1 MIKNFAESYK
11 IGETPIPCIRCNQTV
26 KFSDLIDFTRSL
38 DCKYLATGHYIKRKE
53 SSDGI
58 NLFCANDDQKD
69 QSYFLFSTTQDQLK
83 FLRFPLGFFT
93 KHEIRKLAEFYD
105 LTVAQKE
112 SQDICFIPD
121 GNYREFLFNKNLVKF
136 KKGKIVSLDGEIL
149 GSHNGILNF
158 TIGQRKGIG
167 IGGIKGKKRKNH
179 TT

>member
-1 MIKNFAESYK
+1 M
-11 IGETPIPCIRCNQTV
+11 
-26 KFSDLIDFTRSL
+26 
-38 DCKYLATGHYIKRKE
+38 RK
-53 SSDGI
+53 
-58 NLFCANDDQKD
+58 K
-69 QSYFLFSTTQDQLK
+69 
-83 FLRFPLGFFT
+83 
-93 KHEIRKLAEFYD
+93 
-105 LTVAQKE
+105 KE

>member
-11 IGETPIPCIRCNQTV
+11 IGETQFHRCNQTV

-83 FLRFPLGFFT
+83 LVRFPLGFFT
-93 KHEIRKLAEFYD
+93 KQEIRKLAECYD
-105 LTVAQKE
+105 LTVAHKKKVKTYALFQMVIIE
-112 SQDICFIPD
+112 SF
-121 GNYREFLFNKNLVKF
+121 FLTK
-136 KKGKIVSLDGEIL
+136 S
-149 GSHNGILNF
+149 S
-158 TIGQRKGIG
+158 
-167 IGGIKGKKRKNH
+167 
-179 TT
+179 